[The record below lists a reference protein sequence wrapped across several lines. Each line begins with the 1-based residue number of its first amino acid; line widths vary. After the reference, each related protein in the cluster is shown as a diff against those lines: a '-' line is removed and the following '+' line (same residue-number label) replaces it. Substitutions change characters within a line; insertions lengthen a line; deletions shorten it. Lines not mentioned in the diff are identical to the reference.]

1 MSDELLSYYEKEL
14 AFIRR
19 SGADFSESHP
29 KIAGRLRVNA
39 DTVEDPHVSRL
50 LEGVAYLN
58 ARIQHKLDDEFPEL
72 TDALL
77 NVAYPHYLRPI
88 PSFSIVQF
96 NASEDL
102 DSTYTIPKQT
112 LLESDSFQGKS
123 CKFTTGYDVEIAP
136 IKAVNCELQARPF
149 IAPGANQVQN
159 AGAVLRIEMATL
171 SDKIALNEVAPST
184 LRFFLKGQ
192 PQHMYPL
199 HKMIMNEAVKIVVA
213 RSESDSQPIYLNIDR
228 IKPVGYSEEEGLLP
242 YPAQSFVGYRLLT
255 EYFCFPEKFLF
266 IDIDLEGI
274 WDEDFTNELNLYIY
288 LDSSNTELER
298 NISSEN
304 FALGCTPIINLFKQQ
319 ADPLRLSHTQQEY
332 QVIPDA
338 RTHDAL
344 EIYSID
350 NVKAT
355 MPDGSTIEHHRFYG
369 LQHRLTNKDVSHY
382 WYGTRR
388 DSSMSPTPSN
398 DGSEVFVSLTD
409 LHFNPQTLASQ
420 TLTIKTHCINRDLP
434 SKLPYGGGQPRLH
447 CIDSAPPVTSISCI
461 TPPTHTVRPRNGD
474 RARWRLLSH
483 LNLNHLSIAGDG
495 ESTDSLKEIL
505 RLYDFN
511 ESASTRA
518 LINAIVKVSTQYMT
532 APITIDGRTTLCRGT
547 QITIELD
554 ESQLAGTS
562 AYMFASILEQFF
574 GVYCTLNSFT
584 RLIATLKGKDGVLK
598 RWPPRAGEKALV

>member
-1 MSDELLSYYEKEL
+1 M
-14 AFIRR
+14 
-19 SGADFSESHP
+19 
-29 KIAGRLRVNA
+29 
-39 DTVEDPHVSRL
+39 
-50 LEGVAYLN
+50 
-58 ARIQHKLDDEFPEL
+58 
-72 TDALL
+72 
-77 NVAYPHYLRPI
+77 
-88 PSFSIVQF
+88 
-96 NASEDL
+96 
-102 DSTYTIPKQT
+102 
-112 LLESDSFQGKS
+112 
-123 CKFTTGYDVEIAP
+123 
-136 IKAVNCELQARPF
+136 
-149 IAPGANQVQN
+149 
-159 AGAVLRIEMATL
+159 
-171 SDKIALNEVAPST
+171 
-184 LRFFLKGQ
+184 
-192 PQHMYPL
+192 
-199 HKMIMNEAVKIVVA
+199 
-213 RSESDSQPIYLNIDR
+213 
-228 IKPVGYSEEEGLLP
+228 
-242 YPAQSFVGYRLLT
+242 LT

-274 WDEDFTNELNLYIY
+274 WDEGFTNELNLYIY

-338 RTHDAL
+338 RIHDAL
-344 EIYSID
+344 EVYSID
-350 NVKAT
+350 EVKAT

-369 LQHRLTNKDVSHY
+369 LQHQLTNKDISHY

-388 DSSMSPTPSN
+388 DASMSPTPSN

-447 CIDSAPPVTSISCI
+447 CVDSAPPPFTSISCI
-461 TPPTHTVRPRNGD
+461 TPPTHTVRPKTGD

-483 LNLNHLSIAGDG
+483 LNLNHLSITGDG
-495 ESTDSLKEIL
+495 ESTDALKEIL

-518 LINAIVKVSTQYMT
+518 LINSIVKVSTQYMT

-562 AYMFASILEQFF
+562 AYMF
-574 GVYCTLNSFT
+574 C
-584 RLIATLKGKDGVLK
+584 
-598 RWPPRAGEKALV
+598 

>member
-1 MSDELLSYYEKEL
+1 
-14 AFIRR
+14 R
-19 SGADFSESHP
+19 S
-29 KIAGRLRVNA
+29 
-39 DTVEDPHVSRL
+39 T
-50 LEGVAYLN
+50 
-58 ARIQHKLDDEFPEL
+58 Q
-72 TDALL
+72 
-77 NVAYPHYLRPI
+77 
-88 PSFSIVQF
+88 
-96 NASEDL
+96 
-102 DSTYTIPKQT
+102 
-112 LLESDSFQGKS
+112 
-123 CKFTTGYDVEIAP
+123 
-136 IKAVNCELQARPF
+136 
-149 IAPGANQVQN
+149 
-159 AGAVLRIEMATL
+159 
-171 SDKIALNEVAPST
+171 
-184 LRFFLKGQ
+184 
-192 PQHMYPL
+192 
-199 HKMIMNEAVKIVVA
+199 
-213 RSESDSQPIYLNIDR
+213 
-228 IKPVGYSEEEGLLP
+228 GYSSAASDV
-242 YPAQSFVGYRLLT
+242 YKR
-255 EYFCFPEKFLF
+255 
-266 IDIDLEGI
+266 
-274 WDEDFTNELNLYIY
+274 
-288 LDSSNTELER
+288 
-298 NISSEN
+298 
-304 FALGCTPIINLFKQQ
+304 Q

-338 RTHDAL
+338 RTHEAL
-344 EIYSID
+344 EVYSID
-350 NVKAT
+350 DVKAT

-369 LQHRLTNKDVSHY
+369 LQHQLTKKDISHY

-388 DSSMSPTPSN
+388 DASMSPTPNN

-461 TPPTHTVRPRNGD
+461 TPPTHTVRPKTGD

-483 LNLNHLSIAGDG
+483 LNLNHLSITGNG